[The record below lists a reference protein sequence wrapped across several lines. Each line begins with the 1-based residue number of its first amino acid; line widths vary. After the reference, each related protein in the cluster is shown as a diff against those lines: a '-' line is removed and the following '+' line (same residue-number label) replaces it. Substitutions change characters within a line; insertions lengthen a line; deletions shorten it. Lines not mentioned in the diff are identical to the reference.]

1 METLLHEIEAT
12 GQSLDE
18 AQEQIQ
24 RLLKQLREKE
34 DASFAH
40 VTARM
45 QAEAASKL
53 ALEQRQLEA
62 ETRSKLQEEV
72 AAKTK

>member
-18 AQEQIQ
+18 AQEQTQ

-34 DASFAH
+34 VGIHLRTFY
-40 VTARM
+40 VT
-45 QAEAASKL
+45 
-53 ALEQRQLEA
+53 
-62 ETRSKLQEEV
+62 
-72 AAKTK
+72 